1 MKLVFD
7 TETTGLPET
16 KGFDNFYP
24 PAHTKY
30 YENSRLIELAYAI
43 VDDNFSVVKKVS
55 NLIAPNYFIINNS
68 HIHGITNEMAEKGVS
83 IEEALYKFEKDILK
97 YSVNTLIAHNANFDL
112 HIILSEAYRIKMDN
126 SRQYEP
132 DSLISL
138 LTLKDNIKIECT
150 MKMSHSLIVSTIPEN
165 IHPFINFVKSP
176 KLVELHKFLF
186 NEEVK
191 QEHRAMSDVEICL
204 KCYYRLVTL

>member
-16 KGFDNFYP
+16 KGFDNYYP
-24 PAHTKY
+24 PAYTKY
-30 YENSRLIELAYAI
+30 YENSRLLELAYAI

-55 NLIAPNYFIINNS
+55 NLVAVLQTINNS

-83 IEEALYKFEKDILK
+83 IEEALYKFEKNILK

-138 LTLKDNIKIECT
+138 LLRDNIKIECT
-150 MKMSHSLIVSTIPEN
+150 MKMGHSLIVSAIPEN
-165 IHPFINFVKSP
+165 IRPFINFVKSP
-176 KLVELHKFLF
+176 KLTELHKFLF